1 MSRERKTERR
11 KQLRKQHQAD
21 IRQQAVI
28 TDYLRYK
35 HTHIYSEAVAFYEQL
50 NKKHP
55 TKRDLRK
62 TDEYKYWK
70 TFNTEEGQEQTSKP
84 TYTDNLQLKNT
95 EEGQEQTSKPI
106 YTDNLQLKN
115 TEEGQEQ
122 TSKPIYTDNLQ
133 LKIPL
138 FQHKPSDTDQILQA
152 SVDEIRQTV
161 TDHTPKEDIQIRLT
175 VTEQIVEEGI
185 QPSIFEDLS
194 PEIMEKLIE
203 DLQAEP
209 ALTDLFTT
217 IDQVEFEQ
225 LRMNIDIP
233 TDDNAL
239 AIEVSNW

>member
-1 MSRERKTERR
+1 MTRERKIERR
-11 KQLRKQHQAD
+11 KQLRKQHQVD

-35 HTHIYSEAVAFYEQL
+35 HTHIYSEAVAFYERL
-50 NKKHP
+50 NKKYP

-70 TFNTEEGQEQTSKP
+70 IF
-84 TYTDNLQLKNT
+84 NT

-161 TDHTPKEDIQIRLT
+161 TEQTPKEDIQIRQTVTEQTPKEDIQIRQT

-209 ALTDLFTT
+209 ALMDLFTT
-217 IDQVEFEQ
+217 IDQIEFEQ
-225 LRMNIDIP
+225 LGMNIDIL

>member
-1 MSRERKTERR
+1 MARERKTERR

-21 IRQQAVI
+21 IRQQAII

-35 HTHIYSEAVAFYEQL
+35 HTHIYSEAVAFYERL

-70 TFNTEEGQEQTSKP
+70 IFNTEG
-84 TYTDNLQLKNT
+84 
-95 EEGQEQTSKPI
+95 
-106 YTDNLQLKN
+106 
-115 TEEGQEQ
+115 GQEQ

-138 FQHKPSDTDQILQA
+138 FQHKSSDTDQILQA
-152 SVDEIRQTV
+152 PVDEIRQTV
-161 TDHTPKEDIQIRLT
+161 TEQAPKDGIQICQTATEQTPKEDI
-175 VTEQIVEEGI
+175 QIVEEGI
-185 QPSIFEDLS
+185 QPYIFEDLS

-209 ALTDLFTT
+209 ALTDLFTA
-217 IDQVEFEQ
+217 IDQIEFEQ
-225 LRMNIDIP
+225 LGMNIDEFEQLGMNIDIP